1 MPAAAVIPAPI
12 VYANVVAVTKLVV
25 GLLWIPFKYSII
37 VLLLT
42 MPKSYLEHILY
53 WNLLLDNCL
62 CLLLLWK
69 NYVDLREEMI
79 LYYSIE

>member
-25 GLLWIPFKYSII
+25 GLLWILFIYSII

-42 MPKSYLEHILY
+42 MPKSYSEHVLY
-53 WNLLLDNCL
+53 WNLLFDISL

-79 LYYSIE
+79 LYYSTE